1 MWSEHAFFFY
11 IQWTIVVFSSS
22 FYSFMLF
29 FGVICFRRLRRV
41 KVLKRSAVSKKV
53 FGWMKDLRHSKV
65 FFFFFFWSLP
75 LNYFFLDKLGSS
87 AYKSLGNKLF
97 CLFCFALLFFIYF
110 FFHFKLLS
118 VLFSFHI
125 NIYLSNLS
133 LSFPP

>member
-1 MWSEHAFFFY
+1 
-11 IQWTIVVFSSS
+11 
-22 FYSFMLF
+22 MLF

-87 AYKSLGNKLF
+87 ACKSLGNKLF
-97 CLFCFALLFFIYF
+97 CLFRFDLLFYIYF
-110 FFHFKLLS
+110 FFISNFYPCFFHFTLI
-118 VLFSFHI
+118 FIFP
-125 NIYLSNLS
+125 IYLSPSRPNTVNVS
-133 LSFPP
+133 LKKSLLGGLGFESKY